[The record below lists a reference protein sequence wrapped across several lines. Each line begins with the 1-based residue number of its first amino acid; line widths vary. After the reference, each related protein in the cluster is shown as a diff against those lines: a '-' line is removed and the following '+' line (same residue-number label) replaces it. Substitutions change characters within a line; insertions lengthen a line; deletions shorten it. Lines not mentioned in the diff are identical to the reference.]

1 MSVVAIVGAKG
12 FVGSALSKELEK
24 EGVQVVS
31 IDREDTSDRE
41 RFKSKLEGSDVVV
54 NLAGAPIIGR
64 WSEEYKKL
72 LYSSRIDTTN
82 TLVEL
87 LNGLDKKPS
96 LFISTSA
103 VGIYKDGE
111 GWSEEDEPNSDDYL
125 GKICRDWERA
135 ALNAEGVARTVV
147 FRFGV
152 IIGKGGMM
160 NKVLPPFRLGLGGII
175 GDGKQGFSWVSLED
189 VVGAIIFAIKG
200 SCQGVYNLS
209 APNPTDNYGFTKAL
223 GRVLNRPTVLPL
235 PAFVLRLIYGEGST
249 VLLNG
254 QKVLPKRLLQEG
266 FSFRHEHIEDALKSA
281 TN

>member
-1 MSVVAIVGAKG
+1 MSVVAIVGANG
-12 FVGSALSKELEK
+12 FVGSALKKELEK
-24 EGVQVVS
+24 EGHKVVS
-31 IDREDTSDRE
+31 IDREDTGDRD
-41 RFKSKLEGSDVVV
+41 RFKSKLEGSDAVV

-82 TLVEL
+82 TLVNILGE
-87 LNGLDKKPS
+87 LDKKPS
-96 LFISTSA
+96 VFVSTSA
-103 VGIYKDGE
+103 VGIYKEGE
-111 GWSEEDEPNSDDYL
+111 GWGEDNEPNSDDYL
-125 GKICRDWERA
+125 GKICRDWEAA
-135 ALNAEGVARTVV
+135 ALKAKEVARTVV

-160 NKVLPPFRLGLGGII
+160 NKVLPPFRLGVGGII

-189 VVGAIIFAIKG
+189 VVGAILFAIKG
-200 SCQGVYNLS
+200 GCEGVYNLT

-223 GRVLNRPTVLPL
+223 GKVLNRPTIFPL

-266 FSFRHEHIEDALKSA
+266 FGFKHENIEDALKGA
-281 TN
+281 IN